1 MRWAT
6 FATKLIYSVNLR
18 AMKGE
23 KKSSHFITIL
33 LFLLLHLGATAQVK
47 FYAQAPKVCGVN
59 QNFQLSYTVENGS
72 GSNLK
77 LPPLNDFQVVG
88 GPNTSSSMQWV
99 NGQVTQSVTYSYILR
114 PKAEGTFKIGK
125 ASISVSGVTMESNEV
140 SIEIGKAVTQQQ
152 PQRQQRG
159 WDPFADDPFFNPQ
172 AQPQE
177 PEKSA
182 ADLQEELKDDVLVRV
197 SVSKNAAYKGE
208 MLTAT
213 YKLYFRQNLTGFN
226 VTKAPAFDG
235 FWSQEI
241 ELDPKRKQQVET
253 YNGKQYYTLEVMK
266 YNLYPQRDGQ
276 LTIPHAEVNT
286 NAIVQNRSRS
296 RNPFDDFFNAGRQIQ
311 VPLTLKTNAL
321 TVTIK
326 ELPIAGQPDNFN
338 GAVGIYTFEA
348 KVSGKETKTD
358 EPITYTMKVS
368 GTGNLKFVE
377 PPKLEAPEEFEV
389 YEPKVKENI
398 SNSANGLNGSKQYDY
413 LLIPR
418 QPGEYKLSAYQFSY
432 FDPTASK
439 YITLNSPEFSVK
451 VTGEPS
457 KNLNTDS
464 SVVAE
469 KQVVKTL
476 GKEIRYIKTATPDFS
491 NGTFY
496 GSWTFAA
503 LYGSP
508 FLLFIGLVALRKRNE
523 QLDADIIGTKRRKAL
538 RLAKQRLNKAEKLL
552 TVADKKNFYTEMSL
566 GIWGYLSNKLNID
579 ISNLSKDNVEET
591 LAAKQVSTATIE
603 KLKTLLTTCEQA
615 LYSPI
620 GEGSEMKQN
629 FETGLNLLA
638 DLESEIK

>member
-6 FATKLIYSVNLR
+6 LATNLIYSVNLR
-18 AMKGE
+18 AMKSE
-23 KKSSHFITIL
+23 KKNAHFIIV
-33 LFLLLHLGATAQVK
+33 FVLLLLQLVATAQVK
-47 FYAQAPKVCGVN
+47 FYATAPKACGVN

-77 LPPLNDFQVVG
+77 LAPLNDFQVVG

-99 NGQVTQSVTYSYILR
+99 NGQVTQSVTYSYILK

-125 ASISVSGVTMESNEV
+125 ASITVSGVTMESNEV
-140 SIEIGKAVTQQQ
+140 SIEIGKPVAQQ

-182 ADLQEELKDDVLVRV
+182 ADLQEELKNDVLMRV
-197 SVSKNAAYKGE
+197 IVSKNSAYKGE

-235 FWSQEI
+235 FWSQEV
-241 ELDPKRKQQVET
+241 ELDPKRKQQIEN

-286 NAIVQNRSRS
+286 TALIQNRSRS
-296 RNPFDDFFNAGRQIQ
+296 RNPFDDFFNVGRQIQ
-311 VPLTLKTNAL
+311 VPLTLKTNTLSVA
-321 TVTIK
+321 VK
-326 ELPIAGQPDNFN
+326 ELPATGQPDNFN
-338 GAVGIYTFEA
+338 GAVGKYSFEA

-377 PPKLEAPEEFEV
+377 APKLEAPEEFEV

-398 SNSANGLNGSKQYDY
+398 SNSADGLSGSKQYDY

-418 QPGEYKLSAYQFSY
+418 LPGDYKLSAYQFSY
-432 FDPTASK
+432 FDPSAAK
-439 YITLNSPEFSVK
+439 YITLTSPEFAVK

-457 KNLNTDS
+457 INLNTDTTLI
-464 SVVAE
+464 AE
-469 KQVVKTL
+469 KQIVRTL
-476 GKEIRYIKTATPDFS
+476 GKEIRYIKTNTPEFS
-491 NGTFY
+491 KTSFY
-496 GSWTFAA
+496 GSWKFV
-503 LYGSP
+503 LVYGSP
-508 FLLFIGLVALRKRNE
+508 FLLFIGLVALRKRNDT
-523 QLDADIIGTKRRKAL
+523 LDADIIGTKRRKAL
-538 RLAKQRLNKAEKLL
+538 KLAKQRLNKAEKYLH
-552 TVADKKNFYTEMSL
+552 ASDKKNFYTELSL

-579 ISNLSKDNVEET
+579 ISNLSKNNAEET
-591 LAAKQVSTATIE
+591 LATKQVSADTIG
-603 KLKTLLTTCEQA
+603 KLKQLLTVCEQA
-615 LYSPI
+615 LYAPV
-620 GEGSEMKQN
+620 GEGNEMKQN
-629 FETGLNLLA
+629 YEAGLNLLA
-638 DLESEIK
+638 DLEAEIK